1 MVRKSFSMSSAL
13 FTRELQNLSALP
25 SNLNLIRYFHSWL
38 DEHGSGGLQEPDRL
52 YIVTDFI
59 HGKSL
64 ASFIGTLHTSN
75 HFESTWL
82 LWAQGLYNALEAMHA
97 IPMFHCDLHGWNV
110 MVQLEPNGQPTRDDS
125 AIKVLDVGLSKIY
138 GTNAPAQAFTAHLG
152 GHISYFSRARRED
165 VPTDG
170 YDDIWSAACVLSE
183 LCAGG
188 RIDSRRGP
196 NGRGLE
202 FGRQGMD
209 FMMERKDEARRQYVL
224 SCGEPNS
231 ARVELLQAVLLHPN
245 GHPGGAVDAASM
257 KALASRLRKRQTSGS
272 GDLAAAGSGT
282 GIAGAGVFGGATP
295 QWLLAAAGSGT
306 DNGAGAGIG
315 GVTPQWLQDA
325 ANDCTT
331 GAAPGAGAGGTAAGV
346 EGLAAGGKRRAA
358 GAATMGQLCAGLTRI
373 LGRWRRKGGGSA
385 GGGRAVGLQEVMMT
399 EIALQATLG
408 LEPTTPTTPQ
418 RMVLP
423 QPVAGYGPTLCCT
436 PTNLT
441 LQTLNPVRDD
451 FRQRVLAK
459 VTFSSFFVP
468 LVHAALGTLGV
479 ADLAQWRQ
487 VITQICDD
495 SLFQMTHAAHT
506 AVVVQS
512 SRNSDPDF
520 APNISF
526 DGLLRAVRTVLTL
539 LCPNCHGAVDASGE
553 IQPADERARIHGWLA
568 VRRDG
573 YIDEKWQR
581 AILVPL
587 DPEFPDLYGI
597 YLRAVDPSLLGEWL
611 FYRGYVGGATPL
623 AV

>member
-1 MVRKSFSMSSAL
+1 MLKESFSINRVL

-152 GHISYFSRARRED
+152 GHVSYFSRARREG

-209 FMMERKDEARRQYVL
+209 FMMEHKDEARRQYVL

-272 GDLAAAGSGT
+272 LDLAAADSGT

-306 DNGAGAGIG
+306 DSGAGAGIG

-358 GAATMGQLCAGLTRI
+358 GAATMGQLCAGLTRV

-526 DGLLRAVRTVLTL
+526 DGLLRAVRTVLTV

-573 YIDEKWQR
+573 YIDAKWQR
-581 AILVPL
+581 AIFVPL
-587 DPEFPDLYGI
+587 DPDLYGI

-623 AV
+623 AE